1 MRLIGVLAFAF
12 LVSIPASGRAQSDGL
27 RGSLEQVFGDV
38 LDLELAGPQDT
49 EHGDHFRPANV
60 GASARIIDA
69 LGNFISASASS
80 FPLSSTTPGVTFD
93 FSSGVPVAAT
103 TSAGPIFAE
112 NATTIG
118 RGGFTFGGT
127 VSQLNLAK
135 LRGIRTQDL
144 VFAFTHE
151 DVREPGL
158 GDSPNEYDYIE
169 LNMDL
174 DLSATVAAFQATY
187 GLMDRVDLGIAVP
200 FVSIS
205 MQGDPVARL
214 NSYTFASTDTANH
227 FFEGGTPTAPI
238 LTLRPTPLDE
248 SASGIGDISLRGKAH
263 LYAGARGDVA
273 LLLEARLPT
282 GDENNFLGSG
292 SASFKTMFIT
302 SGQWGGNNP
311 HLNLAYDRRSSEL
324 QRDQFELTWGFDQK
338 ATEALTI
345 VVEWSGE
352 FDLGNEIDE
361 LKFPGLTPIG
371 AYAGA
376 NGKPYAAQYV
386 TPSNIPNRSQDNIM
400 NSAVGVKYTPNPKL
414 TLIANVIFPLN
425 DGGLRSSWIP
435 TVGLSMSL

>member
-1 MRLIGVLAFAF
+1 MRLRMILTIALIA
-12 LVSIPASGRAQSDGL
+12 SIPVISHAQTENL
-27 RGSLEQVFGDV
+27 RGTLEEVFSDV
-38 LDLELAGPQDT
+38 LDLELGGPGA
-49 EHGDHFRPANV
+49 HGDHFKPANV

-80 FPLSSTTPGVTFD
+80 FPLSSTTPGVVFD

-118 RGGFTFGGT
+118 KGGLTFGGT
-127 VSQLNLAK
+127 VSHLNLAK
-135 LRGIRTQDL
+135 LRGVRTQDM

-151 DVREPGL
+151 DVGDPGL

-187 GLMDRVDLGIAVP
+187 GLLDRIDLGIAIP
-200 FVSIS
+200 FVSVS

-214 NSYTFASTDTANH
+214 NSYTLASTGAANH
-227 FFEGGTPTAPI
+227 FFGGGTPEAPS

-248 SASGIGDISLRGKAH
+248 SASGIGDISLRGKLH
-263 LYAGARGDVA
+263 LLAGAQGDVA

-282 GDENNFLGSG
+282 GDEENFLGSG

-302 SGQWGGNNP
+302 SGQWGSINP
-311 HLNLAYDRRSSEL
+311 HLNLAYDRRSSDFE
-324 QRDQFELTWGFDQK
+324 RDQIELTWGFDQK
-338 ATEALTI
+338 ATDELTI
-345 VVEWSGE
+345 VVEWAGE
-352 FDLGNEIDE
+352 FEMGDEIDA
-361 LKFPGLTPIG
+361 LRFPGLTPIG
-371 AYAGA
+371 QYEGGDG
-376 NGKPYAAQYV
+376 NTYAAQYV

-400 NSAVGVKYTPNPKL
+400 NSALGVKYTPSPKL

-435 TVGLSMSL
+435 TVGLSISL